1 MQPFHDHKEFFNKAV
16 FTGDQNP
23 YQIIKAY
30 FDDREMYEVRTRLWN
45 LVETALCSDNIQYH
59 EPSERMSLIHFY
71 GQLEGLIEAAM
82 KIAIEIDEA
91 LATPPET
98 E

>member
-1 MQPFHDHKEFFNKAV
+1 MQPYHNHKEFFNKPV
-16 FTGDQNP
+16 FTGDQSP

-30 FDDREMYEVRTRLWN
+30 FDDREMYEVRSRLWN

-71 GQLEGLIEAAM
+71 GQLEGLIEATM

-91 LATPPET
+91 LAAPPEI

>member
-1 MQPFHDHKEFFNKAV
+1 MQPYHDHKEFFNKPV

-71 GQLEGLIEAAM
+71 GQLEGLIEATM
-82 KIAIEIDEA
+82 KIAIEIEEA
-91 LATPPET
+91 LAAPLEI

>member
-1 MQPFHDHKEFFNKAV
+1 MQPYHDHKEFFNKPV

-71 GQLEGLIEAAM
+71 GQLEGLIEATM
-82 KIAIEIDEA
+82 KIAIEIEET
-91 LATPPET
+91 LAAPPEIK
-98 E
+98 

>member
-1 MQPFHDHKEFFNKAV
+1 MQPFHDHKEFFNKPV

-23 YQIIKAY
+23 YEIIKAY

-71 GQLEGLIEAAM
+71 GQLEGLIEATM
-82 KIAIEIDEA
+82 KIAQEIEKE
-91 LATPPET
+91 LASPQEI

>member
-1 MQPFHDHKEFFNKAV
+1 MQPYHDHKEFFNRPV

-71 GQLEGLIEAAM
+71 GQLEGLIEATM
-82 KIAIEIDEA
+82 KIAIEIEEA
-91 LATPPET
+91 LAAPPENK
-98 E
+98 

>member
-1 MQPFHDHKEFFNKAV
+1 MQPYHSHKEFFNKAV

-23 YQIIKAY
+23 YEIIKSY

-45 LVETALCSDNIQYH
+45 LVETALTSDNIQYH
-59 EPSERMSLIHFY
+59 EPSERLSLIHFY
-71 GQLEGLIEAAM
+71 GQLEGLIEATM
-82 KIAIEIDEA
+82 KIALEIEKE
-91 LATPPET
+91 LASPQVT